1 MESHGRCAGPIGGV
15 AHVGV
20 PGCGLREGV
29 LHLPFLLAGTGLLRG
44 SLPDESP
51 GATTPEGERKAP
63 GQPRRAGRSPR
74 PATEVRETV
83 PPPNDGCRFPRPR
96 SIGQYRNARTGSE
109 NEAAKGQENP
119 GMGPPGPVSAAPGS
133 HFDRLPVLRACGT
146 DEIPPMRG
154 GNGFGSGRRRRGLPA
169 GRWRERIRSRRERV
183 EQRFRRTRIGWGGK
197 RRIA

>member
-1 MESHGRCAGPIGGV
+1 MESPGRCAGPIGGV
-15 AHVGV
+15 AQGGV
-20 PGCGLREGV
+20 SGCGVREGV

-63 GQPRRAGRSPR
+63 GQPGRAGRSPR

-96 SIGQYRNARTGSE
+96 SIGQYRKARSATE
-109 NEAAKGQENP
+109 NEAAKDPENP
-119 GMGPPGPVSAAPGS
+119 GMGPPGPVSAPPSS
-133 HFDRLPVLRACGT
+133 HFDRLPVLRSGGT

-154 GNGFGSGRRRRGLPA
+154 GNGFGSGRGRRAPP
-169 GRWRERIRSRRERV
+169 
-183 EQRFRRTRIGWGGK
+183 GG
-197 RRIA
+197 